1 MFDDQDGCEW
11 VNVSSG
17 LPGQRSVKRLCV
29 CVTVLTLFKKMVN
42 ITLDKWPKGCVAV
55 VTEKKRNTFSV
66 VVPHIYS
73 TFRPSLFKFGE
84 L

>member
-1 MFDDQDGCEW
+1 MFLLDYPGKGPLNGC
-11 VNVSSG
+11 V
-17 LPGQRSVKRLCV
+17 CV
-29 CVTVLTLFKKMVN
+29 CVTVLTLFQKMVN